1 LCIMC
6 VLLLILYVL
15 PLCYCDMA
23 ELEEEAA
30 IKKLEEE
37 AVIVQQ
43 FENLNLH
50 ARAAVRERSASRKSH
65 KSSGFKS
72 KQKELEPRRRAYADN
87 IEHLYSVPCP
97 LEPPDVNE
105 YEEGRKKYKQL
116 EVCRTLNVK
125 LITCILYY

>member
-1 LCIMC
+1 MCYLC
-6 VLLLILYVL
+6 VT
-15 PLCYCDMA
+15 CDMA

-30 IKKLEEE
+30 IKKLDEE

-72 KQKELEPRRRAYADN
+72 KTDQLVPRRRA
-87 IEHLYSVPCP
+87 YSVPCP

-116 EVCRTLNVK
+116 EVCRM
-125 LITCILYY
+125 

>member
-1 LCIMC
+1 
-6 VLLLILYVL
+6 
-15 PLCYCDMA
+15 MA

-30 IKKLEEE
+30 IKKLDEE
-37 AVIVQQ
+37 AIIVQQ

-65 KSSGFKS
+65 KSSGCKS
-72 KQKELEPRRRAYADN
+72 KPDQLVPRRRVRA
-87 IEHLYSVPCP
+87 YSVPCP

-116 EVCRTLNVK
+116 EVCRM
-125 LITCILYY
+125 